1 MEPSGPLLAQFPRL
15 KCAFLSAPLQSLRY
29 MLTLYQSNDEGL
41 KAILGCIPFPSLIFP
56 STANGV
62 LAGYSKN
69 LHTTCAQHWHPSILA
84 SSCDSFNLSPAPSLP
99 RPSLPYLPPSL
110 RSSNTSSRLQLIQ
123 SYRIK
128 RGPRSLKSSLNAIR
142 RCNTLRR
149 KFGVRR
155 LKISLRDD
163 AV

>member
-1 MEPSGPLLAQFPRL
+1 MVVKALRLAP
-15 KCAFLSAPLQSLRY
+15 
-29 MLTLYQSNDEGL
+29 EGF
-41 KAILGCIPFPSLIFP
+41 IVPPNS
-56 STANGV
+56 
-62 LAGYSKN
+62 
-69 LHTTCAQHWHPSILA
+69 
-84 SSCDSFNLSPAPSLP
+84 
-99 RPSLPYLPPSL
+99 PPSL
-110 RSSNTSSRLQLIQ
+110 YSSNTSLHLQLIQ

-128 RGPRSLKSSLNAIR
+128 RGPRSLRSSLNAIR